1 MLSLSWKKIL
11 NNLYIFFENHRL
23 TINAD
28 KTEFILFCKPKNN
41 DVKSYKLHVKDQ
53 IIKHSNSVKYL
64 GVFLDQNLT
73 FQDEVKSILQKMSCG
88 IKCLYSIR
96 DLFPEKTRLM
106 LLNAL
111 VVSHLQ
117 YSAILLTGITVNLM
131 TTLEKQLNWA
141 IKACFFRTKYDHSSD
156 LKLQYKILPVR
167 YLLNIKTVLYFWK
180 WKNKIIP
187 ALIGENEP
195 STAQLRFLERTDI
208 LVYTGRCEST
218 FMRNSF
224 FKKTV
229 SLWNTLPK
237 NLNTKSYSYAT
248 IKNKTKAFFF
258 KQLEREVDT
267 PEYGKQAGTGPS
279 RRHIQ
284 GSKIAK
290 RLPGVKYSF
299 TVLENRIF

>member
-1 MLSLSWKKIL
+1 M
-11 NNLYIFFENHRL
+11 
-23 TINAD
+23 
-28 KTEFILFCKPKNN
+28 
-41 DVKSYKLHVKDQ
+41 KDQ
-53 IIKHSNSVKYL
+53 IIKHLNSVKYL

-73 FQDEVKSILQKMSCG
+73 FQDEVKSTLQKMSCG

-117 YSAILLTGITVNLM
+117 YSALLLTGITENLM
-131 TTLEKQLNWA
+131 TTLEKQLNRA

-156 LKLQYKILPVR
+156 LILQYKILPVR

-180 WKNKIIP
+180 WKNKMIP
-187 ALIGENEP
+187 ALIVEIEP
-195 STAQLRFLERTDI
+195 STAQLRFLEKTDI
-208 LVYTGRCEST
+208 LVNTGRCEST

-229 SLWNTLPK
+229 PLWNTLPK

-248 IKNKTKAFFF
+248 TKNKTKAFFL
-258 KQLEREVDT
+258 KQLERAVET
-267 PEYGKQAGTGPS
+267 PVYGKKCWRDYQF
-279 RRHIQ
+279 R
-284 GSKIAK
+284 
-290 RLPGVKYSF
+290 
-299 TVLENRIF
+299 

>member
-1 MLSLSWKKIL
+1 
-11 NNLYIFFENHRL
+11 
-23 TINAD
+23 
-28 KTEFILFCKPKNN
+28 
-41 DVKSYKLHVKDQ
+41 
-53 IIKHSNSVKYL
+53 
-64 GVFLDQNLT
+64 
-73 FQDEVKSILQKMSCG
+73 
-88 IKCLYSIR
+88 
-96 DLFPEKTRLM
+96 M

-117 YSAILLTGITVNLM
+117 YSAILLTGITENLM

-167 YLLNIKTVLYFWK
+167 YLLNMKTVLYFWK
-180 WKNKIIP
+180 WKNKMIP

-195 STAQLRFLERTDI
+195 STTQLRFLERTDI

-237 NLNTKSYSYAT
+237 NLKTKSYSYAT
-248 IKNKTKAFFF
+248 IKNKTKVFFL

-267 PEYGKQAGTGPS
+267 PEYGKKCWRDYQF
-279 RRHIQ
+279 R
-284 GSKIAK
+284 
-290 RLPGVKYSF
+290 
-299 TVLENRIF
+299 